1 MAFFSIEINVEPLNC
16 LNLNTKFNLMKMAF
30 IYVVA
35 GGGEGV
41 QEVEGGG
48 GQLWQALVELL
59 SPDQLPQHLPR
70 LDPHE
75 LGNAEQIAQCQG
87 GEGDL

>member
-30 IYVVA
+30 IYVA

-48 GQLWQALVELL
+48 GQLWQALVQLL
-59 SPDQLPQHLPR
+59 SAGRVLL
-70 LDPHE
+70 
-75 LGNAEQIAQCQG
+75 
-87 GEGDL
+87 